1 MSALVILTSTDTRL
15 IADWGGG
22 LQNYVCL
29 MPDATTLAREL
40 AQGGARVWVK
50 DIADSRCQLPAHADV
65 VTIVVGQPQSLP
77 FEQARLAHA
86 GNFFLGYEESRTRL
100 REIMPLA
107 AELAEKKAI
116 IRTLEAR
123 AAHTGAAPVRAANPP
138 AAAPLSSELG
148 FIEAAIEHLDNRAR
162 LVEEF
167 QRAALSFVRATR
179 VTVFLR
185 EADHF
190 RCESPHWSAPIN
202 GPFARRLEEY
212 PCVVDLDDWAGVPD
226 AATETDIRLHMRTW
240 GARMIVPMQE
250 NGRLDGWVAFGPR
263 ADGRPYDAAD
273 QARALQLGRLFERCL
288 EKSRRLRASAESA
301 EIEHLRSLHL
311 PGARILGANAPSDP
325 SLPPEIR
332 ALAGEVL
339 RTGAPATLTP
349 SPTVRFRAE
358 AGPAGPQR
366 VWVRWHPA
374 AAELSDRL
382 THTEQERIQLCRELG
397 LTLSHELGSP
407 LVSLMTY
414 LQLSQQQ
421 GTTPELLAE
430 FNAQLASGADR
441 LRDLAT
447 VLKLM
452 QEFMAGAT
460 ASVDMAAL
468 VRGLNLH
475 GKVRVEP
482 NEFAPVIQ
490 GNETMLRFAMQTIVN
505 GLVRDRRAED
515 GLISLAVK
523 QRGHGADEV
532 TLVVFSGRGLL
543 LEGFI
548 EDAQGALPVHPLLAV
563 FLSREIV
570 RWHHGVLQAG
580 QGLVGPEIQI
590 ALRSRVQGAGSV
602 AASGSPRASN
612 IDPVR
617 PQ

>member
-1 MSALVILTSTDTRL
+1 MSALVILTTTDTRL

-22 LQNYVCL
+22 LQHYVCL

-40 AQGGARVWVK
+40 AQGGAKVWVK
-50 DIADSRCQLPAHADV
+50 DIADSRSQLPAHPDI
-65 VTIVVGQPQSLP
+65 VTVVVGQPQSLP

-86 GNFFLGYEESRTRL
+86 GNFFLGYDESRTRL

-107 AELAEKKAI
+107 AELAEQKAI

-123 AAHTGAAPVRAANPP
+123 AAHSAATPVRTANPP

-148 FIEAAIEHLDNRAR
+148 FIESAIEHLDNRTR

-179 VTVFLR
+179 VSVFLR
-185 EADHF
+185 EHEHF
-190 RCESPHWSAPIN
+190 RCESPQWSAPIT

-226 AATETDIRLHMRTW
+226 ASTETDIRLHMRTW
-240 GARMIVPMQE
+240 GARMIVPLQDR
-250 NGRLDGWVAFGPR
+250 GRLDGWLSFGPR

-273 QARALQLGRLFERCL
+273 HDRALQLGRLFERCL
-288 EKSRRLRASAESA
+288 EKSRRLLASAESA
-301 EIEHLRSLHL
+301 ELENLRAQYL
-311 PGARILGANAPSDP
+311 PGARILSASAPSDP
-325 SLPPEIR
+325 TLPPEIR

-339 RTGAPATLTP
+339 RTGAPASLTP

-374 AAELSDRL
+374 AAELTDRQAF
-382 THTEQERIQLCRELG
+382 TEQERIQLCRELG

-421 GTTPELLAE
+421 GTSPELLAE
-430 FNAQLASGADR
+430 FNSQLSSGAAR
-441 LRDLAT
+441 LRDLAA

-452 QEFMAGAT
+452 QEFMAGTT
-460 ASVDMAAL
+460 AKVDMPAL
-468 VRGLNLH
+468 VRSLDLY
-475 GKVRVEP
+475 GKVRIEP
-482 NEFAPVIQ
+482 NEFAPAIQ
-490 GNETMLRFAMQTIVN
+490 GNETMLRFALQTIIN
-505 GLVRDRRAED
+505 GLVRDRREED

-532 TLVVFSGRGLL
+532 TLVVLSGRGLL

-548 EDAQGALPVHPLLAV
+548 EDAQGALPAHPLLAV
-563 FLSREIV
+563 FLSREIF
-570 RWHHGVLQAG
+570 RWHHGILQAG

-590 ALRSRVQGAGSV
+590 ALRSRVQGPSPT
-602 AASGSPRASN
+602 ASSGTFRSAN
-612 IDPVR
+612 VDPVR